1 MKAIQELEQLGYVFT
16 LDGGSVRYAHHGER
30 PDPEQVRPFLE
41 YVGRHRDEA
50 VAFLRERA
58 TLEAEA
64 MPAKETEPDY
74 PVTLVW
80 PADLQGVGVVEG
92 QWRWLETGE
101 IEATYPD
108 RESLALAIA
117 PVLAE
122 HDGSPEWALEFAE
135 ALRRWPDN
143 PPPMKPCRSFGSGE
157 HRRFW
162 RRMDEWDSGWICA
175 ICYPPPSDVE
185 VDTWEIPA

>member
-1 MKAIQELEQLGYVFT
+1 MKAIQELEQLGYTFT
-16 LDGGSVRYAHHGER
+16 LDGVSVHYAHHGER

-50 VAFLRERA
+50 VAFLWERA
-58 TLEAEA
+58 TLETDG
-64 MPAKETEPDY
+64 MPAKEAESCY

-80 PADLQGVGVVEG
+80 PTDLEGVGVVEG

-101 IEATYPD
+101 IEA
-108 RESLALAIA
+108 LAMA
-117 PVLAE
+117 PVLADY
-122 HDGSPEWALEFAE
+122 DGSPEGVLKVAE
-135 ALRRWPDN
+135 ALRRWTDI
-143 PPPMKPCRSFGSGE
+143 PPPMKPCRPFGTGE

-175 ICYPPPSDVE
+175 ICYPPPPGVE
-185 VDTWEIPA
+185 VETWKIPA

>member
-1 MKAIQELEQLGYVFT
+1 MKAIQELEQLGYTFT
-16 LDGGSVRYAHHGER
+16 LDGVSVHYAHHGER

-50 VAFLRERA
+50 VAFLWERA
-58 TLEAEA
+58 TLETDG
-64 MPAKETEPDY
+64 MPAKEAESCY

-80 PADLQGVGVVEG
+80 PTDLEGVGVVEG

-108 RESLALAIA
+108 PESLALAMA
-117 PVLAE
+117 PVLADY
-122 HDGSPEWALEFAE
+122 DGSPEGVLKVAE
-135 ALRRWPDN
+135 ALRRWTDI
-143 PPPMKPCRSFGSGE
+143 PPPMKPCRPFGTGE

-175 ICYPPPSDVE
+175 ICYPPPPGVE
-185 VDTWEIPA
+185 VETWKIPA